1 MTTQEINTLL
11 KHYDEGT
18 TTEAQER
25 ELRRLAAARGL
36 PDEWNEYFAALDDV
50 VEVPDGLEQR
60 LEARIDA
67 LDEVEQAKHH
77 HLWRRMAGIAATV
90 AILLSVGL
98 YVHNQRQTQEILN
111 QDTYTDPQAAY
122 NETELVL
129 TQMANHLNKGSEG
142 VDALEQMSDIL
153 NSKS

>member
-1 MTTQEINTLL
+1 MTIQEINILL

-25 ELRRLAAARGL
+25 ELRRLALANRL
-36 PDEWNEYFAALDDV
+36 PDQWNEYFVALDDV
-50 VEVPDGLEQR
+50 VEVPDGLQQR
-60 LEARIDA
+60 LEARIDT
-67 LDEVEQAKHH
+67 LDATRQMRHRH
-77 HLWRRMAGIAATV
+77 WWRRVAGIAATV

-98 YVHNQRQTQEILN
+98 YVHNQRQTQALLN

-122 NETELVL
+122 NETEQVL
-129 TQMANHLNKGSEG
+129 TQLANQLNKGGEG
-142 VDALEQMSDIL
+142 VDALKQMSDIL

>member
-1 MTTQEINTLL
+1 MTIQEINTLL
-11 KHYDEGT
+11 KNYDEGT

-98 YVHNQRQTQEILN
+98 YVHNQRQTQAILN

>member
-11 KHYDEGT
+11 KNYDEGT

-25 ELRRLAAARGL
+25 ELRRLALANRL
-36 PDEWNEYFAALDDV
+36 PDQWNEYFAALDDV

-67 LDEVEQAKHH
+67 LDAAERVRHRH
-77 HLWRRMAGIAATV
+77 WWRRVVGIAATV
-90 AILLSVGL
+90 ALLLSIGV
-98 YVHNQRQTQEILN
+98 YVHDKRQTQILLN

-129 TQMANHLNKGSEG
+129 TQLANQLNKGGEG
-142 VDALEQMSDIL
+142 VDALKQMSDIL
-153 NSKS
+153 NSNS

>member
-1 MTTQEINTLL
+1 MTIQEINTLL

-36 PDEWNEYFAALDDV
+36 PDEWNEYFAALDAA
-50 VEVPDGLEQR
+50 VEAPEGLEQR
-60 LEARIDA
+60 LEASIDA
-67 LDEVEQAKHH
+67 LDAAQQM
-77 HLWRRMAGIAATV
+77 WYRRRWLRVAGIAATV

-98 YVHNQRQTQEILN
+98 YVHNQRQTQAILN

>member
-11 KHYDEGT
+11 KNYDEGT

-36 PDEWNEYFAALDDV
+36 PDEWNEYFAALDAA
-50 VEVPDGLEQR
+50 VEVPDGLQQR
-60 LEARIDA
+60 LEARIDT
-67 LDEVEQAKHH
+67 LDATRQMRHRH
-77 HLWRRMAGIAATV
+77 WWRRVAGIAATV

-98 YVHNQRQTQEILN
+98 YVHNQRQTQTLLN
-111 QDTYTDPQAAY
+111 RDTYTDPQAAY
-122 NETELVL
+122 NETEQVL
-129 TQMANHLNKGSEG
+129 TQLANQLNKGGEG
-142 VDALEQMSDIL
+142 VDALKQMSDIL

>member
-11 KHYDEGT
+11 KNYDEGT

-36 PDEWNEYFAALDDV
+36 PDEWNEYFAALDAA
-50 VEVPDGLEQR
+50 VEPPEGLEQR
-60 LEARIDA
+60 LEASIDA
-67 LDEVEQAKHH
+67 LDAAQQMWYRRR
-77 HLWRRMAGIAATV
+77 WRRVAGIAATV

-98 YVHNQRQTQEILN
+98 YVHNQRQTQAILN

>member
-11 KHYDEGT
+11 KNYDEGT

-25 ELRRLAAARGL
+25 ELRRLALANRL
-36 PDEWNEYFAALDDV
+36 PDQWNEYFAALDDV

-67 LDEVEQAKHH
+67 LDAVEQVRHRH
-77 HLWRRMAGIAATV
+77 WWRRMAGIAATV
-90 AILLSVGL
+90 ALLLSIGA
-98 YVHNQRQTQEILN
+98 YVHNQRQTQMLLN

-142 VDALEQMSDIL
+142 VDALKQMSDIL

>member
-1 MTTQEINTLL
+1 MTIQEINTLL
-11 KHYDEGT
+11 KNYDEGIA
-18 TTEAQER
+18 TEAQER

-36 PDEWNEYFAALDDV
+36 PDEWNEYFAALDAA
-50 VEVPDGLEQR
+50 VEPPEGLEQR
-60 LEARIDA
+60 LEANIDA
-67 LDEVEQAKHH
+67 LDAAQQMWYRRR
-77 HLWRRMAGIAATV
+77 WRRVAGIAATV

-98 YVHNQRQTQEILN
+98 YVHNQRQTQAILN